1 MTLTPDPW
9 WPCVVLAGVLV
20 IDALLGVRPPAF
32 VRACLDGVGFP
43 EPWWWVL
50 LVAKLLGAGGLLA
63 GLWLPGVGLAA
74 NVGVVAYF
82 CCAAAAH
89 VRARFLRSSFWL
101 NCLGMLALSSGVL
114 VVSFVV

>member
-1 MTLTPDPW
+1 MSLTPDPW
-9 WPCVVLAGVLV
+9 WPCAALAGVLV
-20 IDALLGVRPPAF
+20 IDALLGARPPAF

-43 EPWWWVL
+43 ARWWWVL
-50 LVAKLLGAGGLLA
+50 LVTKLLGAAGLMA

-101 NCLGMLALSSGVL
+101 NCLGMLALSCAVL